1 MVSNTEVEMMHKN
14 TVSLAALLVL
24 AIVAAGVVP
33 AAAQDAKAERY
44 VFSAFAV
51 NMGSGPRAGMVEIA
65 IERLSSPAE
74 REKLIAAFVEKGQD
88 GLLNDLQ
95 KVKPRV
101 GFIRL
106 PQTLGYDLQYAYR
119 FVNADGTSRLV
130 IATDRKISFAEA
142 RNQPR
147 TMDYPFT
154 LIEMRLDKD
163 GNGEGRMAVAT
174 KIQKSKDGKTIEL
187 ENYGISPVALNEI
200 KLRIDKK

>member
-1 MVSNTEVEMMHKN
+1 
-14 TVSLAALLVL
+14 
-24 AIVAAGVVP
+24 
-33 AAAQDAKAERY
+33 
-44 VFSAFAV
+44 
-51 NMGSGPRAGMVEIA
+51 
-65 IERLSSPAE
+65 
-74 REKLIAAFVEKGQD
+74 
-88 GLLNDLQ
+88 
-95 KVKPRV
+95 VKPRV
-101 GFIRL
+101 GYMRF

-130 IATDRKISFAEA
+130 IATDRKIGFAEA

-154 LIEMRLDKD
+154 VIEMRLDKD

-174 KIQKSKDGKTIEL
+174 KISKSKDGKTIEL